1 MDLSGNSKAI
11 REMLALRAC
20 GWTIS
25 SLSIHFGKDRTSIR
39 HHLVKYNIYPLT
51 QEVRVKIERPLPP
64 PRVQKQLLKYDFDDE
79 PINPGLTYREYVERA
94 KKRHP
99 KETHHIIPIGRKNIS
114 DILVEIL

>member
-1 MDLSGNSKAI
+1 MDLSGNTKAI

-20 GWTIS
+20 GWTIN

-51 QEVRVKIERPLPP
+51 AEVRVKIEKPAPP
-64 PRVQKQLLKYDFDDE
+64 PRPPQAPSKYNFDDE
-79 PINPGLTYREYVERA
+79 VINPGLSYKEYVERA

-99 KETHHIIPIGRKNIS
+99 EESYHRVPIGRKRMS
-114 DILVEIL
+114 DILVDIL